1 MRRLNRRRGES
12 RRNPNPSEPPSGGFL
27 IGEIAMPDELKMSS
41 LYRTRWL
48 MAHNRLHEIVYEDE
62 PKISLARHWDEYLA
76 ELRTAEC
83 VASKPA

>member
-1 MRRLNRRRGES
+1 
-12 RRNPNPSEPPSGGFL
+12 
-27 IGEIAMPDELKMSS
+27 MPDELKMSS